1 MQTRVASQLVAFFSV
16 VVLGFLAFAL
26 PVPYV
31 SRSPGPVYDTLG
43 SVGPTALITVKGTP
57 TYPTTG
63 QLDLTTVS
71 EEGGPGQRSLT
82 LVQAVEGW
90 LSSSDAVLPTTL
102 VYPPG
107 TSKEEVQQE
116 NSLDMR
122 DSQDTATIVALKA
135 AGIPVTATV
144 VVDTV
149 QAGGPSV
156 GKLKPGDVFV
166 SANGTSIATADD
178 LRNSIAKA
186 KPGDTVDLV
195 VLRGGKRQ
203 PVIVKTG
210 TSSDDPTRPIV
221 GIGLRT
227 GYDSK
232 VTVNIQLNA
241 VGGPSAGLM
250 FTLGVYDKLTPG
262 SLTGGLHIA
271 GTGTM
276 SVDGSVG
283 AIGGIQQKL
292 RAARSDGAVAFIAPA
307 SNCAEAKPATPK
319 GLRLIKVST
328 FTQAVAAV
336 RALAAHQT
344 TSAAL
349 PSC

>member
-1 MQTRVASQLVAFFSV
+1 MQTRVATQLVVFFAV
-16 VVLGFLAFAL
+16 IVLGFLAFFL

-43 SVGPTALITVKGTP
+43 SVGGAPLITIKGAT

-71 EEGGPGQRSLT
+71 EAGGPGRPSIGLI
-82 LVQAVEGW
+82 QAIRGW
-90 LSSSDAVLPTTL
+90 LSSSDAVLPQPL

-107 TSKEEVQQE
+107 TSEEQIQQE

-122 DSQDTATIVALKA
+122 DSQDTATIVALRA
-135 AGIPVTATV
+135 ANIPVTPTV
-144 VVDTV
+144 VVDSV
-149 QAGGPSV
+149 QPGGPSL
-156 GKLKPGDVFV
+156 GKLKEGDVFV
-166 SANGTSIATADD
+166 SVDGAPIVTADD
-178 LRNSIAKA
+178 LRTAVGKV
-186 KPGDTVDLV
+186 KPGAPVTMVVHRGSADQTVTV
-195 VLRGGKRQ
+195 TTA
-203 PVIVKTG
+203 PAT
-210 TSSDDPTRPIV
+210 DDPTRPIV
-221 GIGLRT
+221 GISLRT

-232 VTVNIQLNA
+232 VTVDIKLDA

-250 FTLGVYDKLTPG
+250 FTLGIYDKLTAG

-276 SVDGSVG
+276 SVDGTVG
-283 AIGGIQQKL
+283 PIGGIQQKL
-292 RAARSDGAVAFIAPA
+292 RAARSDGATAFFVPA
-307 SNCAEAKPATPK
+307 SNCSEAVPAAPN

-336 RALAAHQT
+336 RALAAGE
-344 TSAAL
+344 TSSSAL
-349 PSC
+349 PTC